1 MPGAGASALKLQV
14 FCSAFFTAALVQ
26 HGLAALL
33 DGFLAYLPNA
43 FAAVLVVGA
52 GLWAGG
58 WARQRIADLTA
69 SSKDRLVKATGPIAQ
84 VAIIAFS
91 AMVALQQL
99 GVGRQLIAI
108 GFAIVLGSVCLA
120 AALAF
125 GLGGRDVA
133 SRVLDKEYRR
143 RQ

>member
-1 MPGAGASALKLQV
+1 MHGNDVHHGQRT
-14 FCSAFFTAALVQ
+14 FC
-26 HGLAALL
+26 
-33 DGFLAYLPNA
+33 DG
-43 FAAVLVVGA
+43 
-52 GLWAGG
+52 
-58 WARQRIADLTA
+58 RQRIADLTA